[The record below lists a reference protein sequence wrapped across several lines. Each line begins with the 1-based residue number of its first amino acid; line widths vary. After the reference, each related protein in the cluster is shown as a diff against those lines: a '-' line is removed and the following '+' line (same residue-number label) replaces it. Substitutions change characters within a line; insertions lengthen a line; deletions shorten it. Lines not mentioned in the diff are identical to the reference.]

1 MDSLEPHTM
10 TAPSPASLARR
21 RGVAGF
27 TLIEL
32 MIVMAIVAILATIA
46 YPSYR
51 ESVAKGNRAQAVGEL
66 MGAHQWMERFYS
78 ENFRYD
84 QSRSGTAVTAAS
96 QFPSAYTQSPR
107 PGEGNAKYL
116 IAVTAS
122 AQQSYTVTATRTG
135 SMTGDACGNLTINH
149 LGRKGVAAGSF
160 NTAQY
165 ANEAAAVAACWR
177 Q

>member
-1 MDSLEPHTM
+1 MRTRPT
-10 TAPSPASLARR
+10 TPQR
-21 RGVAGF
+21 GF

-32 MIVMAIVAILATIA
+32 MIVMAVVGILASIA

-78 ENFRYD
+78 ENFSYSQNRA
-84 QSRSGTAVTAAS
+84 GTAVTAAS
-96 QFPSAYTQSPR
+96 QFPAQYSQSPR
-107 PGEGNAKYL
+107 PGEGAAKYTITL
-116 IAVTAS
+116 TAT
-122 AQQSYTVTATRTG
+122 ADQSYTVTATRAG
-135 SMTGDACGNLTINH
+135 AMVGDACGNLTMNH

-160 NTAQY
+160 DSARF
-165 ANEAAAVAACWR
+165 ANEAAAVASCWR